1 MSESNTLTM
10 RKMSHPGNLNP
21 SSHFEE
27 WMRITTQPK
36 PALLV
41 DDSKAETELIVKLSD
56 DFNIQWE
63 VCWSPE
69 TALDRLCYKK
79 YQLVVLDLKLN
90 SAMSGIETFRQIKR
104 ACPMCPVLILSGY
117 VTNEAIT
124 EITKIGFA
132 MFAQK
137 PQVFDS
143 NYFQQLFL
151 ALNIPKKGQ
160 GDVDPCALPPGDKI

>member
-1 MSESNTLTM
+1 MNESNTVTM
-10 RKMSHPGNLNP
+10 RKMAHPGNLNP

-41 DDSKAETELIVKLSD
+41 DDSKEETELIVKLSD

-63 VCWSPE
+63 VCWTPDL
-69 TALDRLCYKK
+69 ALDKLGYKK

-90 SAMSGIETFRQIKR
+90 SALSGIEVFRRIKQ

-137 PQVFDS
+137 PSVFDS
-143 NYFQQLFL
+143 SYFQQLFL
-151 ALNIPKKGQ
+151 ALNIPKRGQ
-160 GDVDPCALPPGDKI
+160 GDVNPCATTPGEHI